1 MSVTGKVETFAPHTT
16 DIFQVRDLTVFGI
29 FKRERKYSLP
39 FEGVAT
45 AITFICN
52 LDIKMTKA
60 PTLRRC
66 LN

>member
-1 MSVTGKVETFAPHTT
+1 M